1 MKNDARGQFVAL
13 LHDLARQMQAMD
25 DVEFEK
31 ILSGDLKIEIRV
43 AGGSQEQKRRKKKT
57 HSPEDTARLCNA
69 LRRTN
74 TREQARELI
83 DNALHTKDQ
92 LLELARA
99 LDIPV
104 PKTVNME
111 HLKTR
116 LVEATVGFRIRSA
129 AVRGELETSYSPL
142 EQVK

>member
-25 DVEFEK
+25 DAEFEK
-31 ILSGDLKIEIRV
+31 ILSGDLKIEVRV
-43 AGGSQEQKRRKKKT
+43 AGGSQEQKRRKKRT
-57 HSPEDTARLCNA
+57 PSPEDTARLCNA

-83 DNALHTKDQ
+83 DNALHTRDQ

-129 AVRGELETSYSPL
+129 AVQGKLEMSHSPL
-142 EQVK
+142 EQLK